1 MTLTEKTNRLILSG
15 TSGVGLL
22 TAVYLT
28 MAKLTNSREMCLE
41 GIGDCWTV
49 NNSMYSEFLGIPVA
63 LFGAAAY
70 LSILGLLWLEGR
82 NSFWSSNSPLMLF
95 GITLFGVLIS
105 GYLTYIEVAVIHAV
119 CPFCV
124 LSAIAMVILFVINTI
139 RLVKVS
145 N

>member
-1 MTLTEKTNRLILSG
+1 
-15 TSGVGLL
+15 
-22 TAVYLT
+22 
-28 MAKLTNSREMCLE
+28 MCLE

-70 LSILGLLWLEGR
+70 LSILGLLWLEVR

-124 LSAIAMVILFVINTI
+124 VICHCYGH
-139 RLVKVS
+139 LVRYQHDPLG
-145 N
+145 